1 MSNFEVHYSS
11 CGAMIARLTSN
22 QKAVGSSPIWSIYF
36 NFLNWTASWHKPHCW
51 TVQKPMK
58 AQTRTSTHG
67 EGYSHDMIVSV
78 VAVLQLKCHLG

>member
-1 MSNFEVHYSS
+1 MSNIEVHYSS
-11 CGAMIARLTSN
+11 CGAMVARLTSN
-22 QKAVGSSPIWSIYF
+22 QKAVGSSPIWSIYL
-36 NFLNWTASWHKPHCW
+36 NFLNWTASWHKTHCW

-58 AQTRTSTHG
+58 AQTRTSAHG